1 MCESSTRSQLTCGW
15 IKMHPETRYS
25 GYTEFS
31 YDLIGFLCGL
41 CLHTHLDISLHNL
54 PIVSRV
60 SPRKVVRPSGKYLLI
75 QTLQTNVAG
84 ELSNKL
90 SYPTKSMFPA
100 ELLRCNCDYTRHL
113 FKKKRPRMIASLF
126 RYYHSD
132 ADKIQ
137 NLDSELF
144 FDRMKRKQKY
154 YSQSFNGWCICC
166 AGDLCLFHSVIIMLL
181 TKHKKK
187 KRFSRRKK
195 FTLLRLAGEWTP
207 VWQDVSLTIRWWKLI
222 TFRSDQFHP
231 TWLFRNYFHLH
242 GWESENLSCRQGR
255 QPSPVKY
262 TLVILSHGLQRRDN
276 TVFWCCNQVI
286 QMSHVLPTCNE
297 HHIYNLQSILMSP
310 RSGCLVL
317 KPLEY
322 MHTETG
328 RLRQTD
334 RLTVQNT
341 YGGDEI

>member
-1 MCESSTRSQLTCGW
+1 MLLVSFPTNFLTQPNLCFQLSCSDVTV
-15 IKMHPETRYS
+15 IIQ
-25 GYTEFS
+25 
-31 YDLIGFLCGL
+31 DIFL
-41 CLHTHLDISLHNL
+41 
-54 PIVSRV
+54 
-60 SPRKVVRPSGKYLLI
+60 
-75 QTLQTNVAG
+75 
-84 ELSNKL
+84 
-90 SYPTKSMFPA
+90 
-100 ELLRCNCDYTRHL
+100 
-113 FKKKRPRMIASLF
+113 KKKGLGWLHPFSILSL
-126 RYYHSD
+126 YSD

-137 NLDSELF
+137 NLDSKPF
-144 FDRMKRKQKY
+144 FDWMKRKQKY

-276 TVFWCCNQVI
+276 TVFWC
-286 QMSHVLPTCNE
+286 
-297 HHIYNLQSILMSP
+297 
-310 RSGCLVL
+310 
-317 KPLEY
+317 
-322 MHTETG
+322 
-328 RLRQTD
+328 
-334 RLTVQNT
+334 
-341 YGGDEI
+341 

>member
-1 MCESSTRSQLTCGW
+1 MCESSTHSQLTCGW

-126 RYYHSD
+126 RYYHCTRMPIRFRIL
-132 ADKIQ
+132 IQ
-137 NLDSELF
+137 N
-144 FDRMKRKQKY
+144 
-154 YSQSFNGWCICC
+154 C
-166 AGDLCLFHSVIIMLL
+166 
-181 TKHKKK
+181 
-187 KRFSRRKK
+187 FSI
-195 FTLLRLAGEWTP
+195 E
-207 VWQDVSLTIRWWKLI
+207 
-222 TFRSDQFHP
+222 
-231 TWLFRNYFHLH
+231 
-242 GWESENLSCRQGR
+242 
-255 QPSPVKY
+255 
-262 TLVILSHGLQRRDN
+262 
-276 TVFWCCNQVI
+276 
-286 QMSHVLPTCNE
+286 
-297 HHIYNLQSILMSP
+297 
-310 RSGCLVL
+310 
-317 KPLEY
+317 
-322 MHTETG
+322 
-328 RLRQTD
+328 
-334 RLTVQNT
+334 
-341 YGGDEI
+341 